1 MKFKLVKE
9 QNEGRKE
16 LMDREELE
24 WVGSLEEAQEEEE
37 LDWWS
42 QHGSWED
49 MSLRAYSDPR
59 CRGLSRTSGVP

>member
-1 MKFKLVKE
+1 MKFKLVTE

-24 WVGSLEEAQEEEE
+24 WDGSLEEAQEEEE

-42 QHGSWED
+42 QHGS
-49 MSLRAYSDPR
+49 
-59 CRGLSRTSGVP
+59 